1 MAEKGER
8 VLAKYHDQLFLEDD
22 DQPDENERDIKNMS
36 LKPTIKKKISK
47 GDPSKP
53 RASLRDTINNVLQN
67 HMEKKKVLTHPK
79 KYLRGQS
86 CPR

>member
-22 DQPDENERDIKNMS
+22 DQPDENERDIKKMS
-36 LKPTIKKKISK
+36 LKPAPKKKITK
-47 GDPSKP
+47 GDPTKP

-67 HMEKKKVLTHPK
+67 HMEKKKVPAHSK
-79 KYLRGQS
+79 KVTRGQS